1 MRALLDENMPGK
13 LRAALS
19 EHDVATVQYIGLG
32 GLKNGELLNA
42 AEAGGF
48 DVLVTGDKSMEYEQT
63 IAGRKIAVVALSA
76 PHWGII
82 KRHVRKIAM
91 AIETAQAG
99 VVTRVDCGAFARH
112 KRAPGP
118 IPG

>member
-42 AEAGGF
+42 AEAGAF
-48 DVLVTGDKSMEYEQT
+48 
-63 IAGRKIAVVALSA
+63 VVAFSLGGAAIVLLGVRATFGLSA
-76 PHWGII
+76 AGLL
-82 KRHVRKIAM
+82 IASVVGFLRM
-91 AIETAQAG
+91 RG
-99 VVTRVDCGAFARH
+99 VPDAADPIFLDPQSPQSLASVSMGAVERIH
-112 KRAPGP
+112 NP
-118 IPG
+118 